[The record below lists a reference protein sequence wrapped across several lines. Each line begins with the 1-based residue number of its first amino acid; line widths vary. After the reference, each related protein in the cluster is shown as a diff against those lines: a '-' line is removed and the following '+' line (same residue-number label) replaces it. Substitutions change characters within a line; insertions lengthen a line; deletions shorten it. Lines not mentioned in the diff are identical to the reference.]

1 MIIPGILCLVFG
13 LLIVVSLFIYFYFQ
27 AKKRTTK
34 ENLWEFFLLI
44 VVCTIEI
51 LSESFLLPFVLIL
64 FLIGIASICFGIFLL
79 LGV

>member
-13 LLIVVSLFIYFYFQ
+13 LLIVVSLCIYFYFQ

-34 ENLWEFFLLI
+34 DNLWGLFVVI
-44 VVCTIEI
+44 VVSTIEI
-51 LSESFLLPFVLIL
+51 LSDSFLLPLVLML

-79 LGV
+79 LGG